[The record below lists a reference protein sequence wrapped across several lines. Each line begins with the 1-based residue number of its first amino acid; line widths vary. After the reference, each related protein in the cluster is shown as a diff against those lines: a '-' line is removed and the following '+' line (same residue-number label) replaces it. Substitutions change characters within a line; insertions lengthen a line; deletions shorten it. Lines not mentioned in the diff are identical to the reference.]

1 MEFREFI
8 NDAEKQMSESA
19 QLQLELVTK
28 INSLIGSA
36 DITVLRRV
44 VKVLESGT
52 EV

>member
-1 MEFREFI
+1 MEFKEYL
-8 NDAEKQMSESA
+8 DSAEKSMHESA

-28 INSLIGSA
+28 INSLISSA